1 MKSFIPKPYNPFA
14 MTRFLA
20 GISFLIFSLS
30 LNAAWFD
37 NLPYS
42 VTQPDGT
49 VIECYA
55 SGDEFFNWLHDED
68 GYTIIAGADGFY
80 YYGKELNG
88 FVVPTAYK
96 VNSVDPA
103 SVGIEPWAKIS
114 RDEYL
119 KIREEFWKDADKSVK
134 APHTGTLNNLVVYI
148 RFADQTEFTQ
158 PRSLYDAR
166 FNNTTSAS
174 LKHYFYEVSYEKLT
188 IDSHHY
194 PVCELT
200 TNLSYQDQHPR
211 NYYEPYHAINNP
223 NGYQGDTQRRIR
235 EHTLLVNA
243 INFIAPEVPSDM
255 MIDGD
260 NDGYVDNVCFIIRG
274 NSGAWADLLWAHRW
288 VLYSYSVYIHGKR
301 VYDYTFQ
308 PENQNNVQTLCHE
321 MFHALGAPDLYHYSG
336 NGIAPVGPWDL
347 MESGYC
353 HMGAFMKYKYANQ
366 KWVTEMPQ
374 ITTAGTYTLNPLT
387 SPTNNV
393 FKIAS
398 PNSTSQYFVVEY
410 RKRSGIYETNLPGD
424 GLLVYRID
432 PSAGNGN
439 ASGPPDEVYIYRPN
453 GTTTINGNV
462 SQAHFSL
469 AVNRTAINDET
480 NPSSF
485 LQNGNPG
492 GLNIFNITAAG
503 STISFDV
510 LLGTEIDADFTSNIT
525 TVQTGGSVSFTDL
538 STNMPNTWSW
548 NFPGGNPQSSSLQN
562 PTVTYTQP
570 GIYPVTLVASNNYGN
585 GSVTK
590 EDYIIVGTPI
600 INVNPSTLNI
610 SMQANTKSDYQFT
623 ITNDGDTWLRYF
635 LDKEYETPDNI
646 TLKSGGV
653 PGTVIKTYANL
664 PASRTGMTWA
674 EGSLYVVTMNGTLN
688 IYDTVQAAV
697 THTYS
702 IHNQAF
708 SIAFDGE
715 NLWIGSS
722 TGVAYAYNLN
732 GEPTGATFNLPT
744 AEIYTLGWDGNHFIA
759 NLAGQNNPFFY
770 RINHQGDVI
779 QMLTTDLQ
787 SRATQVVW
795 VPEHTGGNLW
805 VSSIGNIV
813 RLKEINNQFII
824 LNQFSSPSNLAYA
837 LAHDGVDLWWSTTGG
852 LLYRIEDGLMEWLFI
867 NWTPSLLQAGM
878 SHEVPVVINT
888 KGMEEGTHHA
898 TIIIEN
904 NDYNTPVFELPLIL
918 TVTPATGIENVTGSN
933 LNVYALNGEIRI
945 QLDKFTNVVAD
956 IYDVTG
962 RLLYST
968 SNQQVHTMNI
978 SGLTT
983 GRFYIVRVVTND
995 NIVTRK
1001 IFLNK

>member
-1 MKSFIPKPYNPFA
+1 MNSPNPKPYKLFI
-14 MTRFLA
+14 MTRFLT
-20 GISFLIFSLS
+20 GLVFLLFSLS
-30 LNAAWFD
+30 IQAAWFD
-37 NLPYS
+37 FLPYTVS
-42 VTQPDGT
+42 QPDGT

-55 SGDEFFNWLHDED
+55 SGDEFFNWLHDEN
-68 GYTIIAGADGFY
+68 GFTIIAGSDGFY

-88 FVVPTAYK
+88 LVVPTSYR
-96 VNSVDPA
+96 VNTIDPE
-103 SVGIEPWAKIS
+103 SVGLEPWAKIS
-114 RDEYL
+114 REEYL

-158 PRSLYDAR
+158 PRSLYNAR
-166 FNNTTSAS
+166 FNSTTSAS

-188 IDSHHY
+188 IESHHY
-194 PVCELT
+194 PICELT

-211 NYYEPYHAINNP
+211 SYYEPYHAVNNP

-243 INFIAPEVPSDM
+243 INFIAPEVPANLI
-255 MIDGD
+255 IDAD

-288 VLYSYSVYIHGKR
+288 VLYTYSVYIHGKR

-321 MFHALGAPDLYHYSG
+321 MFHVLGAPDLYHYSS

-398 PNSTSQYFVVEY
+398 PNSSTQYFVVEY
-410 RKRSGIYETNLPGD
+410 RKRTGIYETNLPGD

-439 ASGPPDEVYIYRPN
+439 AGGPPDEVYIYRPN
-453 GTTTINGNV
+453 GTTTINGNI

-469 AVNRTAINDET
+469 TVNRTAINDET

-485 LQNGNPG
+485 LQNGSPG

-503 STISFDV
+503 ETISFDI
-510 LLGTEIDADFTSNIT
+510 LMGTEVFADFTSNVT
-525 TVQTGGSVSFTDL
+525 TVPTGGSVSFTDL
-538 STNMPNTWSW
+538 SSNLPNSW
-548 NFPGGNPQSSSLQN
+548 NWSFPGGNPSSSTLQN
-562 PTVTYTQP
+562 PTITYTQP
-570 GIYPVTLVASNNYGN
+570 GIYPVTLVAANNYGN
-585 GSVTK
+585 GSITK
-590 EDYIIVGTPI
+590 EDYMIVGTPVI
-600 INVNPSTLNI
+600 DVNPLSLNI
-610 SMQANTKSDYQFT
+610 SMPVNTKENHQFT
-623 ITNDGDTWLRYF
+623 IANNGDTWLRYSV
-635 LDKEYETPDNI
+635 DKEYETPENI
-646 TLKSGGV
+646 TLVSGGV
-653 PGTVIKTYANL
+653 PGTVIKTYSNL
-664 PASRTGMTWA
+664 PTSRTGMTWA
-674 EGSLYVVTMNGTLN
+674 EGNLYVVTMNGTLN
-688 IYDTVQAAV
+688 IYDTAQSAV
-697 THTYS
+697 TSTFN

-708 SIAFDGE
+708 SIAYDGDL
-715 NLWIGSS
+715 LWIGSS
-722 TGVAYAYNLN
+722 NGTVKAYNLN
-732 GEPTGATFNLPT
+732 GEPTGESFSLPT
-744 AEIYTLGWDGNHFIA
+744 AEIYTLGWDGNYFIV

-770 RINHQGDVI
+770 RVNHQGAVM

-805 VSSIGNIV
+805 VNSIGKIV
-813 RLKEINNQFII
+813 RLKEVNNQFIV
-824 LNQFSSPSNLAYA
+824 LSDFNSPSNLSYA
-837 LAHDGVDLWWSTTGG
+837 LAHDGIDLWWSATGG
-852 LLYRIEDGLMEWLFI
+852 FLYRIEDGLLEWLFI
-867 NWTPSLLQAGM
+867 NWNQTLLQAGM
-878 SHEVPVVINT
+878 SHEIPLVINT
-888 KGMEEGTHHA
+888 KGMDIGIHHA
-898 TIIIEN
+898 TIVIEN
-904 NDYNTPVFELPLIL
+904 NDFNNPVVELPLAL
-918 TVTPATGIENVTGSN
+918 TVTFPTGVQTPLSEN
-933 LNVYALNGEIRI
+933 IRI
-945 QLDKFTNVVAD
+945 FSINREIWVQLGEETDLIAD

-962 RLLYST
+962 RLLKT
-968 SNQQVHTMNI
+968 TNKSNVHSMRI
-978 SGLTT
+978 SNLTH
-983 GRFYIVRVVTND
+983 GRFYIVRITTN
-995 NIVTRK
+995 NGMVAKK
-1001 IFLNK
+1001 IFLN